1 MTWSLKLFFFL
12 ILILFN
18 YETCVV
24 PFCGICF
31 IETIIISF
39 GFFYFPVTIESNH
52 TASKKELSRK
62 PDAVLVLP
70 IHSEPQRHDF
80 ADSPVHICCISDPQT
95 NCRANS
101 GPLQTH
107 HNSNRTW
114 KLNECAASF
123 FLSLLCSVS
132 SLVVGFFV
140 FQVIYPH
147 HSKLSEKE
155 VSHTEWFN
163 VVYMSQTCCVLFVN
177 SWKTALLNADYIIIF
192 WPLWPFILSGFPI
205 VFLLSV
211 FVFWVLMQCSCL
223 TDTNKILCVR
233 FRKPASV
240 TSPSP
245 TPTQVSSCSFCT
257 FDQIFMTAACEL
269 RALLIKVL
277 CFR

>member
-1 MTWSLKLFFFL
+1 MKT
-12 ILILFN
+12 
-18 YETCVV
+18 
-24 PFCGICF
+24 
-31 IETIIISF
+31 
-39 GFFYFPVTIESNH
+39 
-52 TASKKELSRK
+52 
-62 PDAVLVLP
+62 
-70 IHSEPQRHDF
+70 QRM
-80 ADSPVHICCISDPQT
+80 CCQFVS
-95 NCRANS
+95 
-101 GPLQTH
+101 H
-107 HNSNRTW
+107 
-114 KLNECAASF
+114 
-123 FLSLLCSVS
+123 SLLCSVS
-132 SLVVGFFV
+132 SVVVGFFV

-155 VSHTEWFN
+155 VSLTEWFH
-163 VVYMSQTCCVLFVN
+163 VVCMSQTCCVLFVN
-177 SWKTALLNADYIIIF
+177 SGKMALLNADYIIIF

-211 FVFWVLMQCSCL
+211 FVFWVLMLCL